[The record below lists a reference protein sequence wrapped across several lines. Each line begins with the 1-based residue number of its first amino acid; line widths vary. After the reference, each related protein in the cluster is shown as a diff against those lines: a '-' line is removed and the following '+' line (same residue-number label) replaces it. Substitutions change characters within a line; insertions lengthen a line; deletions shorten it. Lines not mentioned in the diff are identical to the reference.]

1 MKLLF
6 VCGRNKWRSSTA
18 ERIFSNRPSLEVRA
32 RGLSSSANRRLVADD
47 VSWADAIFV
56 MESSQKR
63 QLVGLF
69 RTELGDRPVH
79 VLDIPD
85 DYKFMDP
92 ELVELLE
99 TGVRSVIGRGDAV

>member
-1 MKLLF
+1 M
-6 VCGRNKWRSSTA
+6 
-18 ERIFSNRPSLEVRA
+18 RA
-32 RGLSSSANRRLVADD
+32 RGLNSSANRRLGADD

-63 QLVGLF
+63 QLVRLF
-69 RTELGDRPVH
+69 RAELGDRPVH

-99 TGVRSVIGRGDAV
+99 AGVHAAIGRGDDV